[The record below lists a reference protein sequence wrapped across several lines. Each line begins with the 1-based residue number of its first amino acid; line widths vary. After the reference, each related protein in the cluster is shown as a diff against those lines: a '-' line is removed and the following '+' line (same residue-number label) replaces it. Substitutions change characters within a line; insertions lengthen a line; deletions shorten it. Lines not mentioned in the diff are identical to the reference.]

1 MMSGYRRNT
10 ATDQLL
16 RQYFRELKKYPPLSR
31 KEEELLLAK
40 IKAGGLSGRQA
51 EKRLIK
57 ANLRFVVSVAK
68 RYKFINDVPFEDLIA
83 VGNLGLLRAAK
94 RFDHKRNVRFI
105 SYAVWWIR
113 QAMIQAVSMH
123 ANTIRIPLNRIHTG
137 LRLKKSE
144 ETLRKHLNRQP
155 TIEELAE
162 EVGMNPEELR
172 KFLADT
178 PNVVSLDT
186 TMVDNEE
193 DLVLSDVIT
202 DPKGDPEVLSSE
214 KALKD
219 DVQKLFASLTDRE
232 RIVLQQRFGFQT
244 DRSHTLEEIGKL
256 LSLTR
261 ERVRQIEN
269 QALQKLR
276 HPSRASILALYRTS
290 T

>member
-1 MMSGYRRNT
+1 MVSAYKRNT
-10 ATDQLL
+10 AADQLL
-16 RQYFRELKKYPPLSR
+16 RQYFRELKRYPPLTR
-31 KEEELLLAK
+31 KEEELLLK
-40 IKAGGLSGRQA
+40 KVKTGGTSARAA
-51 EKRLIK
+51 EKRLIM

-123 ANTIRIPLNRIHTG
+123 TNTIRIPLNRIHTG
-137 LRLKKSE
+137 LRLKKE
-144 ETLRKHLNRQP
+144 EESLRKMLNRRP
-155 TIEELAE
+155 TLEELAE
-162 EVGMNPEELR
+162 AVGMNSEELR

-186 TMVDNEE
+186 TMVDNDE
-193 DLVLSDVIT
+193 DLSLGDVVT
-202 DPKGDPEVLSSE
+202 DPRGDPELLTNDS
-214 KALKD
+214 ALRE
-219 DVQKLFASLTDRE
+219 DVQRLFATLTDRE

-256 LSLTR
+256 LGLTR
-261 ERVRQIEN
+261 ERVRQIEA

-276 HPSRASILALYRTS
+276 HPSRAAILNLYRS
-290 T
+290 

>member
-1 MMSGYRRNT
+1 MTMGSRDFLDSRSIKLYL
-10 ATDQLL
+10 DQIARFPALT
-16 RQYFRELKKYPPLSR
+16 EEDEKKLGRLIR
-31 KEEELLLAK
+31 KGDEEAL
-40 IKAGGLSGRQA
+40 
-51 EKRLIK
+51 KRLIES
-57 ANLRFVVSVAK
+57 NLKFVVSYVK
-68 RYKFINDVPFEDLIA
+68 RYR
-83 VGNLGLLRAAK
+83 GMGLGLLDLINEGNVGLIEAAK
-94 RFDHKRNVRFI
+94 RFDPNRNVRFI

-123 ANTIRIPLNRIHTG
+123 TNTIRIPLNRIHTG

-155 TIEELAE
+155 TMEELAE

-202 DPKGDPEVLSSE
+202 DPKGDPEILSSE

-219 DVQKLFASLTDRE
+219 DVQKLFAALTDRE

-261 ERVRQIEN
+261 ERVRQIES

-276 HPSRASILALYRTS
+276 HPSRAAILALYRSS

>member
-1 MMSGYRRNT
+1 MSGYKRNS

-16 RQYFRELKKYPPLSR
+16 RQYFRELKRYPPLSR
-31 KEEELLLAK
+31 QEEESLLK
-40 IKAGGLSGRQA
+40 KVKSGGTSARQA
-51 EKRLIK
+51 EKRLIV

-94 RFDHKRNVRFI
+94 RFDNKRNVRFI

-123 ANTIRIPLNRIHTG
+123 GNTIRIPLNRIHTG
-137 LRLKKSE
+137 LNLKKSE
-144 ETLRKHLNRQP
+144 EALRKHLNRQP
-155 TIEELAE
+155 TMEELAE
-162 EVGMNPEELR
+162 SAGMSPEELR

-178 PNVVSLDT
+178 PSVVSLDT

-193 DLVLSDVIT
+193 DLVLSDVVT
-202 DPKGDPEVLSSE
+202 DPQGDPELLFSQ

-219 DVQKLFASLTDRE
+219 DIQKLFQSLTDRE
-232 RIVLQQRFGFQT
+232 RIVLQQRYGFQT

-261 ERVRQIEN
+261 ERIRQIET

-276 HPSRASILALYRTS
+276 HPSRASILALYRS
-290 T
+290 

>member
-1 MMSGYRRNT
+1 MVSGYRRNN
-10 ATDQLL
+10 AADLLL
-16 RQYFRELKKYPPLSR
+16 RQYFRELKRYPPLTR
-31 KEEELLLAK
+31 HEEEKLLK
-40 IKAGGLSGRQA
+40 KVKSGGVSARLA
-51 EKRLIK
+51 EKRLIM

-94 RFDHKRNVRFI
+94 RFDNKRNVRFI

-123 ANTIRIPLNRIHTG
+123 TNTIRIPLNRIHTG
-137 LRLKKSE
+137 LRLKKE
-144 ETLRKHLNRQP
+144 EESLRKLLNRQP

-162 EVGMNPEELR
+162 SVGMNPEELR
-172 KFLADT
+172 KFLTDT

-186 TMVDNEE
+186 TVVDSEE
-193 DLVLSDVIT
+193 DLVLGDMVT
-202 DPKGDPEVLSSE
+202 DPQGDPEMLTTE
-214 KALKD
+214 NALKE
-219 DVQKLFASLTDRE
+219 DVQKLLLALTDRE

-256 LSLTR
+256 LGLTR
-261 ERVRQIEN
+261 ERVRQIES

-276 HPSRASILALYRTS
+276 HPSRASILALYRS
-290 T
+290 